1 MTRIAT
7 CAGTVL
13 VLLGI
18 LLAGSPAPA
27 QPLAGFRPGPTQ
39 LALDGPG
46 DLAAAQEIVLEGDNL
61 QSGPVVLVLRIDDAQ
76 SANYASRFELERTVL
91 PGAFR
96 IRTAPGAWRTP
107 SGRFLNARTIR
118 RIIVNTGYGA
128 APVRITAL
136 RAETPV
142 ILPADV
148 AALSFGPNDAPVFPG
163 FTRVPVEDPRIE
175 NGASPRVPIRRSSQ
189 QPLIGTGLRGVERFV
204 LPWPNGRW
212 DVSLWTED
220 PGDWEYLPHPLQ
232 RRVLVN
238 GAAPVWY
245 LKTPE
250 QWLREVYYAGREAE
264 DVTDPWTAF
273 YARRGGLLTQTV
285 EVKDG
290 RIVVELAGNT
300 IEATYLSA
308 LLVEPADTGQAALRL
323 VEAARRERVLEA
335 WPVVGPRV
343 GPPAKTLAL
352 GLLPQGNPAQADW
365 QPGPTVPPPPAIA
378 RGTIGWLD
386 AMVAAPEADDAP
398 RVTLIPPT
406 HNGRALPAELRWGHW
421 RYTRHNPSAGQVTLE
436 AEQLRG
442 ELARLTLR
450 PGVPRRLNMLFRVPE
465 DAAPGRYTGTLLVQS
480 RGRAAAV
487 PLVVDV
493 PAVTL
498 PAADRPVGIYHDWA
512 PYAAW
517 FPELT
522 QLTRLGMVCELRTMR
537 GLGLTGLS
545 PALATPWPGDARGI
559 AADLGLAREAGFAMD
574 LLAYTPI
581 KRMVEARGIALLP
594 ELMQQIAGAFA
605 ARGLV
610 APVWSIADEP
620 GNPGSLPADL
630 ERLRGAIRL
639 GDPKARVAG
648 QLNRP
653 ADRQLLGLFD
663 VVLLNAGFGIDAQ
676 EIARWRKTG
685 PTPWLYNMPDVEVA
699 AGFHLWRTGA
709 AGYLQWHGRAIG
721 ADPFDPTDSGEADV
735 QLYPMQPEPC
745 AAVPDLDLR
754 LLQIGRGVADLRWM
768 LWLEAAAA
776 RDAGARTLLA
786 ELRQEIPAG
795 WRRGEAP
802 ALDLPGWRLRLAA
815 LAQRLASPTPR

>member
-1 MTRIAT
+1 MRLIETLPARILR
-7 CAGTVL
+7 L
-13 VLLGI
+13 VLLAAWLVG
-18 LLAGSPAPA
+18 PAAA
-27 QPLAGFRPGPTQ
+27 QTLAGFRPGPTQ
-39 LALDGPG
+39 LSLDGPR
-46 DLAAAQEIVLEGDNL
+46 DLAAAQEVVLEGENP
-61 QSGPVVLVLRIDDAQ
+61 QSDPVVLVLRIDDAQ
-76 SANYASRFELERTVL
+76 SASYATRFELERTVL
-91 PGAFR
+91 PGPFR

-107 SGRFLNARTIR
+107 SGRFLDAAAIR
-118 RIIVNTGYGA
+118 RILVNTGYGA

-136 RAETPV
+136 RVETPV
-142 ILPADV
+142 TLPAGV
-148 AALSFGPNDAPVFPG
+148 AALSFGPDDAPVFPG
-163 FTRVPVEDPRIE
+163 FARVPVQDPRIE

-220 PGDWEYLPHPLQ
+220 PGDWEYLPHPRQ
-232 RRVLVN
+232 RRVLIN

-245 LKTPE
+245 LKTPGE
-250 QWLREVYYAGREAE
+250 WLREVYFAGREAE

-290 RIVVELAGNT
+290 RIVVDLAGNT

-308 LLVEPADTGQAALRL
+308 MLVEPSGTGQAALKL
-323 VEAARRERVLEA
+323 VEAARRERFLEA
-335 WPVVGPRV
+335 WPVVGPRA
-343 GPPAKTLAL
+343 GPAPATLAV
-352 GLLPQGNPAQADW
+352 GLLPQGAPAQADW
-365 QPGPTVPPPPAIA
+365 RPDAALPPPPAIA

-386 AMVAAPEADDAP
+386 AMVAAPEPDAAP
-398 RVTLIPPT
+398 RVTLIPLER
-406 HNGRALPAELRWGHW
+406 NGRHLPAELRWGHW
-421 RYTRHNPSAGQVTLE
+421 RYTRHNPAAGQLTLE

-442 ELARLTLR
+442 EMARMTLR
-450 PGVPRRLNMLFRVPE
+450 PGLPRRLNLLVRVPE
-465 DAAPGRYTGTLLVQS
+465 DAAPGRYEGRLVVES
-480 RGRAAAV
+480 RGRLATV
-487 PLVVDV
+487 PLVVEV
-493 PAVTL
+493 PSVTL
-498 PAADRPVGIYHDWA
+498 PAADRPVGIYHDLP

-517 FPELT
+517 FQELG
-522 QLTRLGMVCELRTMR
+522 QDARRGMECELRTMR

-545 PALATPWPGDARGI
+545 PALATPWPGDPAGI
-559 AADLGLAREAGFAMD
+559 VGDLAMAREAGLGMD
-574 LLAYTPI
+574 LLAYTPV
-581 KRMVEARGIALLP
+581 KRMVEQRGIAMLP
-594 ELMQQIAGAFA
+594 ELMQQVAAGFA
-605 ARGLV
+605 ARGLP

-639 GDPKARVAG
+639 GDAKARVAG

-676 EIARWRKTG
+676 EIQRWRKTG
-685 PTPWLYNMPDVEVA
+685 PTPWLYNMPDVEAA

-735 QLYPMQPEPC
+735 QLYPMQPEAC

-776 RDAGARTLLA
+776 RDAGARGLLA

-802 ALDLPGWRLRLAA
+802 LLDMPGWRRRLAL
-815 LAQRLASPTPR
+815 LAQASGAR